1 MHKPRFRVL
10 LVGAAVLALL
20 AAACNDN
27 SSATPPASGGSTPG
41 STTSSPSGPA
51 FSTLQPGVL
60 LIGSC
65 LDYQPFETVAP
76 GAARP
81 TGFDIELAEA
91 IAAKLG
97 FDQDH
102 VEWVKAN
109 FNNIFSQQAQGR
121 FDVVAAAVTATGKL
135 GRQRGETVDF
145 SDYYFNSGQAFTV
158 NTTETPDLTSTDG
171 LVSGDVV
178 GVQQGTT
185 GADWATTNLA
195 PKGVEIKQYVGAP
208 QAFTDLEGGGIT
220 GVLNDLPS
228 SSAEVVNRPSLA
240 VVEQIDTNEK
250 YAFTFSKDNPELL
263 AAWNTALGEVIAD
276 GTYSQIFEKYFPGI
290 PVPPE
295 YAAS

>member
-1 MHKPRFRVL
+1 MRKPRFRVL

-20 AAACNDN
+20 AAACNNN

-41 STTSSPSGPA
+41 STTSSPAGPA

-65 LDYQPFETVAP
+65 LDYAPFETVAP

-121 FDVVAAAVTATGKL
+121 FDVVAAAVTATGKV
-135 GRQRGETVDF
+135 GRQRAETVAF
-145 SDYYFNSGQAFTV
+145 SDYYFNSAQAFTV

-208 QAFTDLEGGGIT
+208 QAFTDLEGGGIA
-220 GVLNDLPS
+220 GVINDLPS

-240 VVEQIDTNEK
+240 VVQQIDTNEQ

-263 AAWNTALGEVIAD
+263 AAWNGALAEVIAD